1 MFRSRLLRAFSL
13 RTAVA
18 SSLILNIAGNPTIVT
33 AQQALADE
41 PSITI
46 RTNTR
51 LVVVDVVVTDKKGQP
66 VAGLKAEDFTVE
78 ENGKRQKV
86 SLFVAP
92 GAGNEPKP
100 APAPPGVLSNRPEN
114 VGPAGVPTVLLLDAA
129 NSPFKDQAYARS
141 QMLKYVV
148 EQGQSGHPMAV
159 LTLTDQLRVLQQFT
173 SDPQVLLTA
182 IKNLRPQEQILQ
194 SPGAA
199 PESHGVTTGIDRPGG
214 GGGSGASSSAIA
226 SAQAAAQQFA
236 GIQVGFNLERRTLIT
251 IEAMKGLTR
260 ILGGLPGRKNVV
272 WLTASL
278 PFDLIPEDRN
288 VTDAELLADLPGQG
302 RQRSVSVN
310 AAGAYAAES
319 RQLYGQQ
326 IKEAEAELASTN
338 IAIYPV
344 DVTGLMS
351 GMESSAARGGSAFS
365 DTAISGRALGGV
377 SSQQAAQ
384 ETMREIAA
392 QTGGKAYVNQNEIKD
407 GITLAVSDEK
417 ASYALGYYPEN
428 KKWDGKFRSLKV
440 KIDHGDTQIRYRKG
454 FYAVDPA
461 QDKKANFE
469 QDVAAALQMGA
480 PATQVSFMAQAKP
493 TDPGKMRVIFLVDAR
508 TLSAEDAGG
517 GKKMNVNLYAG
528 VYSSDGKNIG
538 TRSLKVD
545 RTFDAAT
552 YQQILDKGMMVP
564 IDMDKPAD
572 GQSLRLAVLDNKTG
586 FIGTASGM
594 IGQ

>member
-1 MFRSRLLRAFSL
+1 LA
-13 RTAVA
+13 T
-18 SSLILNIAGNPTIVT
+18 GPTILS
-33 AQQALADE
+33 AQQAATDE
-41 PSITI
+41 PSLTI

-66 VAGLKAEDFTVE
+66 VTGLKAEDFALE
-78 ENGKRQKV
+78 ENGKKQKV
-86 SLFVAP
+86 SLFFAP
-92 GAGNEPKP
+92 GAGNGSNPTPTP
-100 APAPPGVLSNRPEN
+100 AGILSNRPEN
-114 VGPAGVPTVLLLDAA
+114 VRPAGVPIVLLLDAA
-129 NSPFKDQAYARS
+129 NSQFRDQAYARS

-159 LTLTDQLRVLQQFT
+159 LTLTDRLRVLQQFT

-182 IKNLRPQEQILQ
+182 IKSIRPQEPILQ
-194 SPGAA
+194 SAGPA
-199 PESHGVTTGIDRPGG
+199 PESHGVTTGLDR
-214 GGGSGASSSAIA
+214 GGSGGGAASSGVA
-226 SAQAAAQQFA
+226 SAQLAVREFA
-236 GIQVGFNLERRTLIT
+236 DLQVGYNLERRTLIT
-251 IEAMKGLTR
+251 IEAMKGLAR

-278 PFDLIPEDRN
+278 PFDLVPEDRN
-288 VTDAELLADLPGQG
+288 VSDAELLADLPGQG

-310 AAGAYAAES
+310 AAGTYAAES
-319 RQLYGQQ
+319 RQLHGQQ
-326 IKEAEAELASTN
+326 IKEAESLLASSS

-351 GMESSAARGGSAFS
+351 GMERSADRGGSVYS

-377 SSQQAAQ
+377 SAQEAAQ
-384 ETMREIAA
+384 GTMREIAA

-407 GITLAVSDEK
+407 GIILAVSDEN
-417 ASYALGYYPEN
+417 ASYSLGYYPEN

-440 KIDHGDTQIRYRKG
+440 KVDKGDTQVRYRKG
-454 FYAVDPA
+454 FYALDPA

-469 QDVAAALQMGA
+469 QDVAAALELGA

-493 TDPGKMRVIFLVDAR
+493 TDPGKMRVIFLVDAH

-517 GKKMNVNLYAG
+517 GKKMNVIFYAS
-528 VYSSDGKNIG
+528 VYSADGKNMG

-552 YQQILDKGMMVP
+552 YQQLLDKGMMVP
-564 IDMDKPAD
+564 IDMDKPAA
-572 GQSLRLAVLDNKTG
+572 GQVLRLAVLDNKTG
-586 FIGTASGM
+586 FIGTASGEV
-594 IGQ
+594 GQ